1 MSSILL
7 EPILPNLTKVGATG
21 DQLRDLWRLFT
32 KVKDCTQ
39 GGRRLE
45 NLYWRLWYQSSST
58 GTSQESDKIS
68 TLFETWRGDGEDFKG
83 AKSRSLDSTHHAED
97 GGVVTSSAAAP
108 AAVATAAVP
117 VTATSSSS
125 ASSVFAPPPPTPS
138 IQISRVSSALK
149 SMAAAAAE
157 VAPPIGPAV
166 PVTIHP
172 KKTLTPGKGSHGSN
186 ITPSKVSVGFFS
198 EVKLPAAQEMITT
211 TTMITTAAPPTVSQ
225 GFQATSATSS
235 STAFTTLT
243 FATTGRARA
252 STADSSIKEVAGR
265 NKKFFINS
273 LSSVSSNESLD
284 QLMSSNQPYPSA
296 PVNSPANF
304 TNPDTSFCKVTPA
317 EPPDGLREKQQAAS
331 NLSSLLKA
339 PRRNQ
344 ARPTNILAS
353 GLHFSTRRQAT
364 DCAPQYPESE
374 SLRRGLQL
382 DRKPLVDPSLVF
394 GGASSF
400 QDLPAAW

>member
-58 GTSQESDKIS
+58 GTAQESDKIS

-83 AKSRSLDSTHHAED
+83 AKSRSLNSTPQAAD
-97 GGVVTSSAAAP
+97 GVVTSAAA
-108 AAVATAAVP
+108 AAAISVP
-117 VTATSSSS
+117 VTMTTTAADT
-125 ASSVFAPPPPTPS
+125 VVGFVPPPPTPS

-149 SMAAAAAE
+149 AMAAAAAE
-157 VAPPIGPAV
+157 VAAPPVAPAV
-166 PVTIHP
+166 PVTILP
-172 KKTLTPGKGSHGSN
+172 KKTLSSSRKHGHGSNN
-186 ITPSKVSVGFFS
+186 ITPSKLSVGFFS
-198 EVKLPAAQEMITT
+198 EAKSPAGTETITT
-211 TTMITTAAPPTVSQ
+211 TIAAPTVSH
-225 GFQATSATSS
+225 GFQASSSASATSAS
-235 STAFTTLT
+235 SSSATAFTTSI
-243 FATTGRARA
+243 FAATGRARA
-252 STADSSIKEVAGR
+252 STADSSTKEVR
-265 NKKFFINS
+265 SKKFFINS
-273 LSSVSSNESLD
+273 LSSVSSDESLD
-284 QLMSSNQPYPSA
+284 QLISSNQSHPSA
-296 PVNSPANF
+296 PANSPAF
-304 TNPDTSFCKVTPA
+304 STNPATSFFKTEP
-317 EPPDGLREKQQAAS
+317 PPDGLQERHQAAS

-339 PRRNQ
+339 PRRPQ
-344 ARPTNILAS
+344 SRPTNILAT
-353 GLHFSTRRQAT
+353 GRHFTTRRQAA

-394 GGASSF
+394 GGASESF